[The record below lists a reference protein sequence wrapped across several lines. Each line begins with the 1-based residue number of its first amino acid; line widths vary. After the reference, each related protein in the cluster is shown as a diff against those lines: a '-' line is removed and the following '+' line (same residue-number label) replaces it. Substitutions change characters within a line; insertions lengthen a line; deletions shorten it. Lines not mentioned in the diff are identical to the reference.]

1 MVAGLYTDADVT
13 EEENG
18 GAMSFTLAG
27 KRALVTGASA
37 GIGAAVA
44 REFAAAGAAVGIC
57 ARRAGRLDEV
67 LADCQAVSP
76 DPGSCRRWVID
87 LGRLEA
93 LPAFANQVEDELGP
107 VDVLVNNAG
116 IPKRRTVQTLRLD
129 EVDDVMN
136 INYLSPVHLTLAL
149 LPGMLARGGGHVVN
163 VSSVAARLS
172 PPHEASYAAT
182 KAALTT
188 FSECMAVDLD
198 GTGVSVHLVFPG
210 IIDTDLFHLDD
221 NEPSLSD
228 LEALPASAM
237 ASAMRE
243 QLEEGTLELYF
254 PAWFRDLAAGKAN
267 DVAAFLA
274 GTAEWVRQRTDG
286 AKEVS

>member
-1 MVAGLYTDADVT
+1 
-13 EEENG
+13 
-18 GAMSFTLAG
+18 MSFSLGG
-27 KRALVTGASA
+27 KRVLVTGASS

-57 ARRAGRLDEV
+57 ARRAERLDRV

-87 LGRLEA
+87 LARLDG
-93 LPAFANQVEDELGP
+93 LPAFARQVEEELGP

-116 IPKRRTVQTLRLD
+116 IPKRRTVQAMRLD
-129 EVDDVMN
+129 EVDDVMT

-149 LPGMLARGGGHVVN
+149 LPGMLARGEGHLVN

-172 PPHEASYAAT
+172 SPHEAAYAAS
-182 KAALTT
+182 KSALTT

-198 GTGVSVHLVFPG
+198 GTGISVHLVFPG
-210 IIDTDLFHLDD
+210 IIDTDLFSLDD
-221 NEPSLSD
+221 NEPSMGD
-228 LEALPASAM
+228 IEALPASAL

-243 QLEEGTLELYF
+243 QLEKGTLELYF
-254 PAWFRDLAAGKAN
+254 PAWFQELAAGKAN

-274 GTAEWVRQRTDG
+274 GTAQWVRQRS
-286 AKEVS
+286 ARAEEVS

>member
-1 MVAGLYTDADVT
+1 
-13 EEENG
+13 
-18 GAMSFTLAG
+18 MSFSLGA
-27 KRALVTGASA
+27 KRVLITGASA

-57 ARRAGRLDEV
+57 ARRGERLDQV
-67 LADCQAVSP
+67 LADCQAVSA
-76 DPGSCRRWVID
+76 DPGSCRRWVVD
-87 LGRLEA
+87 LARLQGIS
-93 LPAFANQVEDELGP
+93 AFARQVEEELGP

-116 IPKRRTVQTLRLD
+116 IPKRRTVPALRLD

-136 INYLSPVHLTLAL
+136 INYLSPIHLTLAL
-149 LPGMLARGGGHVVN
+149 LPGMLARGEGRIVN

-172 PPHEASYAAT
+172 PPHEASYAAS

-188 FSECMAVDLD
+188 FTECMAVDLD

-221 NEPSLSD
+221 NEPSLAD
-228 LEALPASAM
+228 LEALPASAL

-243 QLEEGTLELYF
+243 QLEHGTLELYF
-254 PAWFRDLAAGKAN
+254 PGWFQELGAGKAN

-274 GTAEWVRQRTDG
+274 GTAQWVRQRSAT
-286 AKEVS
+286 AEEVS